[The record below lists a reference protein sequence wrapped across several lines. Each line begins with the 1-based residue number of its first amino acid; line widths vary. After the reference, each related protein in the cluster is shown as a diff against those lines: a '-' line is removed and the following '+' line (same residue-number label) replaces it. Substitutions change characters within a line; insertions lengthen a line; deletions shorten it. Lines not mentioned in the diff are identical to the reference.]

1 MEFTEENFRKLA
13 AENQQLRQRIDW
25 LLRKMFGKSSE
36 KIHPGQLGFN
46 LEENG
51 VSLKAPEAP
60 LEVDETVPKRSSHKR
75 GKRIELPADLPVVEE
90 RIIPEEVLAEP
101 AAFRQIGEEVSEQL
115 DITPAQCFKR
125 RIIRP
130 KFVRLDDRSLPPVM
144 APAPKRIIDHSIASV
159 GLLTEIS
166 CSKYIEHQPLY
177 RQEQSYKRRFGILI
191 SRKLMSGWIYQLA
204 QMLAMIYEAL
214 RDELRACGYLQVDE
228 TPVRYLNPGTGKC
241 GLGYLWVYNAPK
253 ASVLFEWHT
262 GRGGDCMKKMLLDF
276 SGFVQNDGYVAYESF
291 RCKHQKEGSIVA
303 VSCMAHMR
311 RNFYE
316 AREESETAR
325 LILDEIAKLYQVE
338 TRLREHPELDRRQI
352 RQQESL
358 PVLEKINEKLLEA
371 KGSHLPKSL
380 TGKAITYALA
390 RWEQLV
396 IYAEHAELE
405 IDNNLVENAIR
416 PTAVGKKNWLFFGSA
431 EAGQT
436 SAIFYSLI
444 GSCKALGI
452 IPEEYLRAVYDALP
466 GMTNQTAKEWTP
478 AAWKA
483 RRQTQRT

>member
-1 MEFTEENFRKLA
+1 LLSGQNQSGYFLNRQNLIPRPVIRRLA
-13 AENQQLRQRIDW
+13 
-25 LLRKMFGKSSE
+25 
-36 KIHPGQLGFN
+36 
-46 LEENG
+46 
-51 VSLKAPEAP
+51 
-60 LEVDETVPKRSSHKR
+60 
-75 GKRIELPADLPVVEE
+75 
-90 RIIPEEVLAEP
+90 
-101 AAFRQIGEEVSEQL
+101 
-115 DITPAQCFKR
+115 
-125 RIIRP
+125 
-130 KFVRLDDRSLPPVM
+130 
-144 APAPKRIIDHSIASV
+144 
-159 GLLTEIS
+159 
-166 CSKYIEHQPLY
+166 
-177 RQEQSYKRRFGILI
+177 
-191 SRKLMSGWIYQLA
+191 
-204 QMLAMIYEAL
+204 
-214 RDELRACGYLQVDE
+214 
-228 TPVRYLNPGTGKC
+228 
-241 GLGYLWVYNAPK
+241 
-253 ASVLFEWHT
+253 
-262 GRGGDCMKKMLLDF
+262 
-276 SGFVQNDGYVAYESF
+276 
-291 RCKHQKEGSIVA
+291 
-303 VSCMAHMR
+303 R

-352 RQQESL
+352 RQNESL

-396 IYAEHAELE
+396 IYAEHAELG

-431 EAGQT
+431 DAGQT

-452 IPEEYLRAVYDALP
+452 IPEEYLRAVYEALP

-483 RRQTQRT
+483 RRQAKNT